1 VGTIIRSFNIFP
13 TERQLQM
20 WILEIE
26 EEEPTSFIA
35 YEKV

>member
-1 VGTIIRSFNIFP
+1 VGTIIRSLNIFP

-26 EEEPTSFIA
+26 EEEPTGYIA
-35 YEKV
+35 YDKV